1 MLTLQLSDAVAQA
14 LEALIAQARY
24 ALPAVPT
31 PVDFSAYAWIW
42 QDQQLKAITTLS
54 PIQLSDLIGIDHQK
68 QQVEQNTLQFLRGF
82 SANHVLLTG
91 ARGTGKSSLV
101 RALLNQYATEGLRV
115 IEVNRDDLVDL
126 PKIEQLI
133 RHRPEKFIIYCDDL
147 SFGTEDLSY
156 RALKS
161 SLDGSLQSQTG
172 HFLIY
177 ATSNRRHL
185 LPEFMHENDHAAGVR
200 EIHPQEAVEEK
211 VSLSDRFGLWLSFY
225 AMDQATYLA
234 IVAHGL
240 HQADLSLTEL
250 AQAEAIR
257 WAGNRGQRSGRS
269 AAQFVRHWGGLQQ
282 LQQGHGKDALST
294 PSV

>member
-1 MLTLQLSDAVAQA
+1 MANFELNARLLEAI
-14 LEALIAQARY
+14 EALIAQSRH
-24 ALPAVPT
+24 ALPAVPQHF
-31 PVDFSAYAWIW
+31 DFTALALVW
-42 QDQQLKAITTLS
+42 QHKQLVAVSHLS
-54 PIQLSDLIGIDHQK
+54 QIQLDDLLGIERQK
-68 QQVEQNTLQFLRGF
+68 QQVEQNTLQFLHGF

-101 RALLNQYATEGLRV
+101 RALLNRHATEGLRV
-115 IEVNRDDLVDL
+115 IEVNRDDLADL
-126 PKIEQLI
+126 PLIAELI
-133 RHRPEKFIIYCDDL
+133 RDRPEKFIIYCDDL
-147 SFGTEDLSY
+147 SFGAEDHSY

-161 SLDGSLQSQTG
+161 SLDGSLQSETG

-225 AMDQATYLA
+225 AMEQPTYLE

-240 HQADLSLTEL
+240 HRADLQLTDL
-250 AQAEAIR
+250 ARAEAIR

-269 AAQFVRHWGGLQQ
+269 AAQFVRHWVGLQQ
-282 LQQGHGKDALST
+282 FNALNDKAHKQD
-294 PSV
+294 PQ

>member
-1 MLTLQLSDAVAQA
+1 MRNPMATLDLSPDFLDALQHLVQ
-14 LEALIAQARY
+14 QARH
-24 ALPAVPT
+24 ALPAVPQ
-31 PVDFSAYAWIW
+31 PVDFSAQAWIW
-42 QDQQLKAITTLS
+42 ESKQLVAVQQLS
-54 PIQLSDLIGIDHQK
+54 NIQLDDLIGIDRQK
-68 QQVEQNTLQFLRGF
+68 KQVEQNTLQFLHGF

-101 RALLNQYATEGLRV
+101 RALLNRYAAEGLRV

-126 PKIEQLI
+126 PRIAQLI
-133 RHRPEKFIIYCDDL
+133 RNRPEKFIIYCDDL
-147 SFGTEDLSY
+147 SFGAEDHSY

-161 SLDGSLQSQTG
+161 SLDGSLQSETG
-172 HFLIY
+172 QFLIY

-225 AMDQATYLA
+225 AMDQQTYLD
-234 IVAHGL
+234 IVADGL
-240 HQADLSLTEL
+240 GKADLGLTEL
-250 AQAEAIR
+250 ARAEAIR

-269 AAQFVRHWGGLQQ
+269 AAQFVRHWVGLQQ
-282 LQQGHGKDALST
+282 LQDKMNTRSK
-294 PSV
+294 

>member
-1 MLTLQLSDAVAQA
+1 MAMIELSDGLLQDLHAVLQ
-14 LEALIAQARY
+14 QARH
-24 ALPAVPT
+24 ALPAVPQ
-31 PVDFSAYAWIW
+31 PVDFSAHAWIW
-42 QDQQLKAITTLS
+42 QNQQLVPVQQLS
-54 PIQLSDLIGIDHQK
+54 AIQLDDLIGIDRQK
-68 QQVEQNTLQFLRGF
+68 HQVEQNTLQFLHGF

-101 RALLNQYATEGLRV
+101 RALLNRYAAEGLRV

-126 PKIEQLI
+126 PRIAQLI
-133 RHRPEKFIIYCDDL
+133 RNRSEKFIIYCDDL
-147 SFGTEDLSY
+147 SFGAEDHSY

-161 SLDGSLQSQTG
+161 SLDGSLQSETG
-172 HFLIY
+172 QFLIY

-225 AMDQATYLA
+225 AMDQQTYLD
-234 IVAHGL
+234 IVADGL
-240 HQADLSLTEL
+240 GKADLSLTEV
-250 AQAEAIR
+250 ARAEAIR

-269 AAQFVRHWGGLQQ
+269 AAQFVRHWVGLQQ
-282 LQQGHGKDALST
+282 LQDRLNTRSH
-294 PSV
+294 

>member
-1 MLTLQLSDAVAQA
+1 MPQ
-14 LEALIAQARY
+14 
-24 ALPAVPT
+24 
-31 PVDFSAYAWIW
+31 PVDFTALAWVW
-42 QDQQLKAITTLS
+42 QHKQLVAVSHLS
-54 PIQLSDLIGIDHQK
+54 QIQLDDLLGIERQK
-68 QQVEQNTLQFLRGF
+68 QQVEQNTLQFLHGF

-101 RALLNQYATEGLRV
+101 RALLNRYATEGLRV
-115 IEVNRDDLVDL
+115 IEVNRDDLADL
-126 PKIEQLI
+126 PLIAELI
-133 RHRPEKFIIYCDDL
+133 RDRPEKFIIYCDDL
-147 SFGTEDLSY
+147 SFGAEDHSY

-161 SLDGSLQSQTG
+161 SLDGSLQSETG
-172 HFLIY
+172 RFLIY

-225 AMDQATYLA
+225 AMEQPTYLE

-240 HQADLSLTEL
+240 HRADLQLTDL
-250 AQAEAIR
+250 ARAEAIR

-269 AAQFVRHWGGLQQ
+269 AAQFVRHWVGLQQ
-282 LQQGHGKDALST
+282 FNALNDKAHKQD
-294 PSV
+294 PQ

>member
-1 MLTLQLSDAVAQA
+1 MANFELNTRL
-14 LEALIAQARY
+14 LEAIDTLIAQARH
-24 ALPAVPT
+24 ALPAVPQ
-31 PVDFSAYAWIW
+31 PVDFTALAWVW
-42 QDQQLKAITTLS
+42 QHKQLVAVSHLS
-54 PIQLSDLIGIDHQK
+54 QIQLDDLLGIERQK
-68 QQVEQNTLQFLRGF
+68 QQVEQNTLQFLHGF

-101 RALLNQYATEGLRV
+101 RALLNRYATEGLRV
-115 IEVNRDDLVDL
+115 IEVNRDDLADL
-126 PKIEQLI
+126 PLIAELI
-133 RHRPEKFIIYCDDL
+133 RDRPEKFIIYCDDL
-147 SFGTEDLSY
+147 SFGAEDHSY

-161 SLDGSLQSQTG
+161 SLDGSLQSETG
-172 HFLIY
+172 RFLIY

-225 AMDQATYLA
+225 AMEQPTYLE

-240 HQADLSLTEL
+240 HRADLQLTDL
-250 AQAEAIR
+250 ARAEAIR

-269 AAQFVRHWGGLQQ
+269 AAQFVRHWVGLQQ
-282 LQQGHGKDALST
+282 FNALNDKAHKQD
-294 PSV
+294 PQ

>member
-1 MLTLQLSDAVAQA
+1 MANFELNTRLLEAI
-14 LEALIAQARY
+14 EALIAQARH
-24 ALPAVPT
+24 ALPAVPQ
-31 PVDFSAYAWIW
+31 PVDFTALAWVW
-42 QDQQLKAITTLS
+42 QHKQLVAVSHLS
-54 PIQLSDLIGIDHQK
+54 QIQLDDLLGIERQK
-68 QQVEQNTLQFLRGF
+68 QQVEQNTLQFLHGF

-101 RALLNQYATEGLRV
+101 RALLNRYATEGLRV
-115 IEVNRDDLVDL
+115 IEVNRDDLADL
-126 PKIEQLI
+126 PLIAELI
-133 RHRPEKFIIYCDDL
+133 RDRPEKFIIYCDDL
-147 SFGTEDLSY
+147 SFGAEDHSY

-161 SLDGSLQSQTG
+161 SLDGSLQSETG
-172 HFLIY
+172 RFLIY

-225 AMDQATYLA
+225 AMEQPTYLE

-240 HQADLSLTEL
+240 HRADLQLTDL
-250 AQAEAIR
+250 ARAEAIR

-269 AAQFVRHWGGLQQ
+269 AAQFVRHWVGLQQ
-282 LQQGHGKDALST
+282 FNALNDKAHKQD
-294 PSV
+294 PQ

>member
-1 MLTLQLSDAVAQA
+1 MANFELNARLLEAI
-14 LEALIAQARY
+14 EALIAQARH
-24 ALPAVPT
+24 ALPAVPQ
-31 PVDFSAYAWIW
+31 PVDFTALAWVW
-42 QDQQLKAITTLS
+42 QHKQLVAVSHLS
-54 PIQLSDLIGIDHQK
+54 QIQLDDLLGIERQK
-68 QQVEQNTLQFLRGF
+68 QQVEQNTLQFLHGF

-101 RALLNQYATEGLRV
+101 RALLNRYATEGLRV
-115 IEVNRDDLVDL
+115 IEVNRDDLADL
-126 PKIEQLI
+126 PLIAELI
-133 RHRPEKFIIYCDDL
+133 RDRPEKFIIYCDDL
-147 SFGTEDLSY
+147 SFGAEDHSY

-161 SLDGSLQSQTG
+161 SLDGSLQSETG
-172 HFLIY
+172 RFLIY

-225 AMDQATYLA
+225 AMEQPTYLE

-240 HQADLSLTEL
+240 HRADLQLTDL
-250 AQAEAIR
+250 ARAEAIR

-269 AAQFVRHWGGLQQ
+269 AAQFVRHWVGLQQ
-282 LQQGHGKDALST
+282 FNALHDKTLNST
-294 PSV
+294 V